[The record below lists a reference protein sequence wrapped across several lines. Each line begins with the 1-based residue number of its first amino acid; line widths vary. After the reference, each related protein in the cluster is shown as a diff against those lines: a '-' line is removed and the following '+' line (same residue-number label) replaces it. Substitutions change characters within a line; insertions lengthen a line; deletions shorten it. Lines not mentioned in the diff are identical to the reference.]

1 MAFAVFFVLL
11 MLMKVV
17 FKKIMALFMSL
28 VVLFS
33 TMSFTIDMHYCGD
46 TLVETAFFHKA
57 KGCGMEME
65 DSTAN
70 SDCSATKKGC
80 CSEEQII
87 VKGQDELQLTF
98 DKLSFEKQ
106 IFVSSF
112 VYSYLSLFEIE
123 VKPSNSFLEYPPPL
137 IVKKLYKLDET
148 YLI

>member
-1 MAFAVFFVLL
+1 MKIVFQ
-11 MLMKVV
+11 
-17 FKKIMALFMSL
+17 KIMALLMSL

-46 TLVETAFFHKA
+46 TLVETAIFHKA

-65 DSTAN
+65 DSAAN
-70 SDCSATKKGC
+70 SDCSAIKKGC

-87 VKGQDELQLTF
+87 VQGQDELQLTF
-98 DKLSFEKQ
+98 DKLTFEKQ
-106 IFVSSF
+106 LFVTSL
-112 VYSYLSLFEIE
+112 VYSYVSLFETEGESTI
-123 VKPSNSFLEYPPPL
+123 SFLEYPPPI